1 MSNEEK
7 NDAVDG
13 ENVQL
18 VYTTKKE
25 WLEKITKQI
34 EDLTTINQSLEVELG
49 LMKTVRE
56 NLSGKMF
63 SEGLTEDEQKKLL
76 SQEQLINIRHKEM
89 LSQKA
94 EVEQKL
100 KLLTETFN
108 SQNEEVESLGKM
120 LSALQSE
127 ESEKVRAYRSAEEY
141 KNEVFARATT
151 KRLPYEKNLFETS
164 LEGLLSFWD
173 KQMVGSAGSWCVF
186 RSADVEEI
194 SEIDISTLGALVH
207 NGSIYKAIKTPLDLD
222 KNAEI
227 SPKELLTEDYYKKV
241 QRGEGFDFVPREKF
255 LVNLSMLFSG
265 LENVGDVQKSEQVE
279 TMKKLLNKFPKA
291 VQFLPNSLFD
301 RVNLV
306 SLIQNELMIS
316 LAKLKSEK
324 INKTVTVEAQDRYA
338 KEVFELFNA
347 KLREAKVERF
357 RRKSLTY

>member
-127 ESEKVRAYRSAEEY
+127 DSEKVRAYRSTEEY

-173 KQMVGSAGSWCVF
+173 KQMVGSEGSWCVY

-291 VQFLPNSLFD
+291 VQFLPNNLFD

-347 KLREAKVERF
+347 KLREAKAERF
-357 RRKSLTY
+357 KRKSLTY